1 MSETPLVRAF
11 FVRQTDPGKG
21 KKFEVHFNPAS
32 LLYEITNTLDDKG
45 SGNKTKQYVSQSTG
59 KLTMDLVFD
68 TTHDGQ
74 DVRIHTEKIAKF
86 MQPEDK
92 TPPVVSFEWGAYKF
106 QGTVETYKETIDF
119 FSAEGVPLRAQV
131 NLAMSS
137 QDKVFTSGKN
147 KAADTGGALSA
158 EGVEVDAPE
167 DGGAADLG
175 NPSGDSQA
183 ARDLA
188 AFNGQESLRFSDGA
202 SFVVGGEV
210 PLGAPVAFASGG
222 ASGGIGFGI
231 GGGFEAGISGGF
243 GVSGGFDAG
252 ASFSAGAGATF
263 GSRASA
269 RVTASAG
276 AFAGLRPPSLE
287 RVRSPRLRAERF
299 LERPD
304 GSELGTDEGAK
315 FQLGGQAS
323 LQAPV
328 SLGADV
334 GASASLRSR
343 MRFDED

>member
-32 LLYEITNTLDDKG
+32 LLYEITNTLDKG
-45 SGNKTKQYVSQSTG
+45 NGNSTKQYVSQSTG

-158 EGVEVDAPE
+158 EGVEVEAPE

-210 PLGAPVAFASGG
+210 SLGAPVAFASGG
-222 ASGGIGFGI
+222 AGIG
-231 GGGFEAGISGGF
+231 GGF
-243 GVSGGFDAG
+243 GVSGGFGIEGGFGVSGGFEAG
-252 ASFSAGAGATF
+252 ASF
-263 GSRASA
+263 GSKASA